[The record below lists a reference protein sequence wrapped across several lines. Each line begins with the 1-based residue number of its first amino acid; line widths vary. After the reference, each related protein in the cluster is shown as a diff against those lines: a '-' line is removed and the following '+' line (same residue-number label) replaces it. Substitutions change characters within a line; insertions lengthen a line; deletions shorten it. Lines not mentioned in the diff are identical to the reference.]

1 MSDAET
7 KQASTA
13 GELAEL
19 IKWSAAGLVA
29 AVVQDAV
36 SKDVLM
42 VAYMNEEAL
51 KQTVQTGEAW
61 FYSRSRQEL
70 WHKGATSGHVQQVK
84 SLSYDCDADTLLLK
98 VIPAGPACHTGAYS
112 CFYRELPLPVQEL
125 NAASNGA
132 DGETA
137 AKEGAAGTGGK
148 EATHDRFAILGAL
161 ESVIAKRDAERPE
174 GAYTTY
180 LFEKG
185 VDKILKKVGEEAAE
199 VIIAAKNRSA
209 DELRYEASDLIYHL
223 LVLLRE
229 QKLPLDEVL
238 QELDRR
244 HNK

>member
-1 MSDAET
+1 
-7 KQASTA
+7 
-13 GELAEL
+13 
-19 IKWSAAGLVA
+19 
-29 AVVQDAV
+29 VQDAA
-36 SKDVLM
+36 SKEVLM
-42 VAYMNEEAL
+42 MAYMNEEAL
-51 KQTVQTGEAW
+51 KQTVESGEAW

-70 WHKGATSGHVQQVK
+70 WHKGGTSGNVQKVK

-98 VIPAGPACHTGAYS
+98 VVPQGPACHTNAYS
-112 CFYRELPLPVQEL
+112 CFYRELPLQGQGA
-125 NAASNGA
+125 AAS
-132 DGETA
+132 EPQQ
-137 AKEGAAGTGGK
+137 
-148 EATHDRFAILGAL
+148 DRFAILNTL
-161 ESVIAKRDAERPE
+161 EATIAKRDVERPE

-229 QKLPLDEVL
+229 QQLPLDEVL
-238 QELDRR
+238 MELDRR